1 MRGDCTLTKEPAATA
16 AVTAE
21 EVDPLAGRRAKAL
34 YDYTADDDDELSLE
48 VRFHRQHGM
57 ILT

>member
-1 MRGDCTLTKEPAATA
+1 LTKEPAATA